1 LDEIQQEYGDKVKV
15 VFIDIDENKSL
26 ADDLKIRSIPL
37 LIYYVKG
44 KPKANIEG
52 MSDKKTILEAI
63 GLL

>member
-1 LDEIQQEYGDKVKV
+1 V

-44 KPKANIEG
+44 KPKSNIEG